1 MKINVDLKETAR
13 RLSDAMSNRAVS
25 QTDVHRNT
33 GISYS
38 SLSQYLSGKVRPSE
52 VSAEALSNYLNCSK
66 YYLMG
71 YDVEPSGLTKQVQD
85 ELKQHWEELVKED
98 EIKSVPKHL
107 IKYSQEIINGN
118 FDLRAICAA
127 KIQRLS
133 DSQVQYI
140 SNIIDQLLFS
150 DTNNTNI

>member
-1 MKINVDLKETAR
+1 MKYLTDKMTSAN
-13 RLSDAMSNRAVS
+13 RLYDIMAQRGVEAK
-25 QTDVHRNT
+25 DIHDNT

-38 SLSQYLSGKVRPSE
+38 LISQYLSGKTRPSE
-52 VSAEALSNYLNCSK
+52 KTADTMSRYLQCSK
-66 YYLMG
+66 FYLMG
-71 YDVEPSGLTKQVQD
+71 YDVEPSGLSKNVED